1 MSWHANDAA
10 NAAQAMADAAWAYRE
25 FGAKVQQVAHV
36 LQSQVVG
43 ESEVLRLRARRL
55 EQLAT
60 QDRER
65 AYELLE
71 SVDMAAGTVS
81 VGEVQ
86 RAAGI
91 TRRGGRRLTARR
103 RGARIVPEV
112 AEGWALMRRAQG
124 HFDMAGVLIARAR
137 RLDLRA
143 VTA

>member
-1 MSWHANDAA
+1 MSRYA

-25 FGAKVQQVAHV
+25 LGVKVEQVAHV
-36 LQSQVVG
+36 LQPRAVG

-65 AYELLE
+65 ASELLE
-71 SVDMAAGTVS
+71 SVDMPAGAVS

-91 TRRGGRRLTARR
+91 TRRGGRRLTARQ

-124 HFDMAGVLIARAR
+124 YIDVARALTAR
-137 RLDLRA
+137 ATRLELRA
-143 VTA
+143 VTG